1 MKKIICV
8 VGPTASGKTGL
19 AVRLAKKFNG
29 EIISADS
36 RQIYRGLDIGTGK
49 DLAEYGDIKC
59 HLIDICNPEEDFNMF
74 AWLELAKKSVEDI
87 LGRGKLPIIAG
98 GTGLYVQ
105 AFVEGFTLTKN
116 EKRKT
121 KNHNVKLTNYSRD
134 ELEKSSLEKLRII
147 LQKLDENVFGKIDQK
162 NPHRLIRAIERAQ
175 EGTKVTKN
183 PPNYEFLQLGINL
196 PREILYKK
204 IDMRVDSRFREG
216 MLDEIARLLQSG
228 VDQKWL
234 EKLGLEY
241 RTICKYLISNKRL
254 KIKNQNAV
262 CGRNAN
268 LILNAKCKKFFQ
280 TEKILISNDQIF
292 SSCEFE
298 KMAQELKYKI
308 HAYARR
314 QLTWFRRF
322 PKIVWVENKQQ
333 AETLVENFLCK

>member
-19 AVRLAKKFNG
+19 AVDLAKKFDG

-49 DLAEYGDIKC
+49 DLAEYGDIRY
-59 HLIDICNPEEDFNMF
+59 HLIDICDPEEDFNLF
-74 AWLELAKKSVEDI
+74 VWLELAQKAAKDI
-87 LGRGKLPIIAG
+87 LDRGKLPIIAG
-98 GTGLYVQ
+98 GTGLYIQ
-105 AFVEGFTLTKN
+105 AFVEGFILTQN

-121 KNHNVKLTNYSRD
+121 KNHNEKLVNYSRD
-134 ELEKSSLEKLRII
+134 ELENNSLEKLQKI
-147 LQKLDENVFGKIDQK
+147 LQELDENAFGEIDRQ

-183 PPNYEFLQLGINL
+183 PPNYEFLQLGISL
-196 PREILYKK
+196 PRETLYKK

-216 MLDEIARLLQSG
+216 MLEEVARLLQSG
-228 VDQKWL
+228 VDPKWL

-241 RTICKYLISNKRL
+241 RIISNFLTGNSKF
-254 KIKNQNAV
+254 Q
-262 CGRNAN
+262 
-268 LILNAKCKKFFQ
+268 ILNF
-280 TEKILISNDQIF
+280 KIISNEQIMA
-292 SSCEFE
+292 CDEFK

-322 PKIVWVENKQQ
+322 PKIVWVEDKEQ
-333 AETLVENFLCK
+333 AEILTEKFLCK

>member
-19 AVRLAKKFNG
+19 AVDLAKKFDG

-49 DLAEYGDIKC
+49 DLAEYGDIRY
-59 HLIDICNPEEDFNMF
+59 HLIDICDPEEDFNLF
-74 AWLELAKKSVEDI
+74 VWLELAQKAAKNI
-87 LGRGKLPIIAG
+87 LDRGKLPIIAG
-98 GTGLYVQ
+98 GTGLYIQ
-105 AFVEGFTLTKN
+105 AFVEGFKQTDQKLKIKN
-116 EKRKT
+116 Q
-121 KNHNVKLTNYSRD
+121 NVNVKSKKFSRQQ
-134 ELEKSSLEKLRII
+134 LENKTLLQLQEI
-147 LQKLDENVFGKIDQK
+147 LQKLDENAFGEIDRQ

-216 MLDEIARLLQSG
+216 MLEEVARLLQSG
-228 VDQKWL
+228 VDPKWL

-241 RTICKYLISNKRL
+241 RIISNFLTGNSKF
-254 KIKNQNAV
+254 Q
-262 CGRNAN
+262 
-268 LILNAKCKKFFQ
+268 ILNF
-280 TEKILISNDQIF
+280 KIISNEQIMA
-292 SSCEFE
+292 CDEFK

-322 PKIVWVENKQQ
+322 PKIVWVENKKQ
-333 AETLVENFLCK
+333 AEVLTEKFLCK